1 MDDEYRI
8 EDLAADELAELL
20 AEEGADLNDDQAL
33 ALKQFIEQIG
43 GFENALLAVEMLG
56 QIEKAA

>member
-8 EDLAADELAELL
+8 EDLAADEIAELL
-20 AEEGADLNDDQAL
+20 AEEGADLDDDQAL

-43 GFENALLAVEMLG
+43 GIENALLAVEMLG